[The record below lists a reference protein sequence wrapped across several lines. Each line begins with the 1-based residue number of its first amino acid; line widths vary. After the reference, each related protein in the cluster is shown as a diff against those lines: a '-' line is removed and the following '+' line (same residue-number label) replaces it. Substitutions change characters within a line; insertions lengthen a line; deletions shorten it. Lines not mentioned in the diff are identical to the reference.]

1 MQSPKSL
8 QLMIQ
13 RIIVQ
18 HRSSHISKLM
28 GLFVLTLLAGLF
40 LQHSPNRVYAA
51 TPLVP
56 YVYAAASS
64 NTSYD
69 VMVSDGAS
77 KDRRVARV
85 KVDSVYFSTVS
96 ARLSADATTAA
107 FRVSGDRLGGSSIYS
122 VDLRT
127 GKYSQIAS
135 SRTGAEAIGSYVWS
149 PAGNTLAFVRSAP
162 AGDTAAVDESYGTVY
177 IFSVGFKATKLGGS
191 HGSDRVISFSGDGLG
206 VYVSRLEQ
214 AGGVTL
220 QNLVY
225 LPLSGEDGR
234 MVLHSQPGLQ
244 YSNFALWAPAGVP
257 GRIACL
263 AEGSFSLAAS
273 TASIDS
279 RPPGSTDA
287 PTEQSKVPT
296 SGKLTRP
303 NGLGL
308 VVYDMYDSAPLL
320 LRRDAEAFQ
329 FLGWKPDGT
338 GLLMGGTR
346 SGATWTVDMAG
357 NRRTISTSLRDM
369 NAAAWS
375 PDSNTFVLSD
385 MPTTRLVSVS
395 YTGGGTIV
403 TRYVSATAKASA
415 AAVRLPVPYIHQVK
429 DTVENGNGT
438 WACGPTSVAM
448 SLAYF
453 GKLEPWTVQAAGDR
467 LTSQAG
473 AGSEATPSSGT
484 PLPAIS
490 PSLVLTPQGTPK
502 PVTGADFAP
511 YITNKYTAFGHTYSA
526 AARDPSGNTL
536 MGLYGTICPTGLASW
551 QQMAAVLSWHGLNSQ
566 YVSVTWDGIVGAL
579 RRGHPVL
586 LGNMLTSEGH
596 IILVIGYTADG
607 NLIVNDPYG
616 NRFQPGYGSNS
627 GSGVLY
633 PWKLVT
639 PRHAMEIIGSTPAH

>member
-1 MQSPKSL
+1 MQAPNSPH
-8 QLMIQ
+8 LMFQ
-13 RIIVQ
+13 RKLVP
-18 HRSSHISKLM
+18 HRSSRASVLV
-28 GLFVLTLLAGLF
+28 GLFVLTWLVGLF
-40 LQHSPNRVYAA
+40 LQHYSPNRVYAA

-85 KVDSVYFSTVS
+85 KVDSVFFSTVS

-135 SRTGAEAIGSYVWS
+135 SRTGAEGIGSYAWS

-162 AGDTAAVDESYGTVY
+162 AGDIAAVDESYGMVY
-177 IFSVGFKATKLGGS
+177 IFSVGFKAAKLGGS

-214 AGGVTL
+214 VGGVTL

-225 LPLSGEDGR
+225 LPLSGEEGR
-234 MVLHSQPGLQ
+234 MVLHSQLGLQ
-244 YSNFALWAPAGVP
+244 YSNFALWSPAGVP

-263 AEGSFSLAAS
+263 AEGSFALAAS

-303 NGLGL
+303 NGIGL
-308 VVYDMYDSAPLL
+308 VVYDLYDSGPLL
-320 LRRDAEAFQ
+320 LRRDAEEFQ
-329 FLGWKPDGT
+329 FLEWKPDGT

-346 SGATWTVDMAG
+346 SGATWAVDMAG

-369 NAAAWS
+369 NMATWS
-375 PDSNTFVLSD
+375 PDSNTIVLSD
-385 MPTTRLVSVS
+385 LPTTRLVSVS
-395 YTGGGTIV
+395 YTGGGTTA

-429 DTVENGNGT
+429 DTMENGNGT
-438 WACGPTSVAM
+438 WACGPTSIAM

-453 GKLEPWTVQAAGDR
+453 GKLGPWTVQAAGDR

-473 AGSEATPSSGT
+473 AEATPSSGT
-484 PLPAIS
+484 LLPNLS
-490 PSLVLTPQGTPK
+490 PSPAATPQGTPK

-511 YITNKYTAFGHTYSA
+511 YITNKYTAFGHTYSS

-551 QQMAAVLSWHGLNSQ
+551 QQMAAVLGWHGLSSQ
-566 YVSVTWDGIVGAL
+566 YVSITWDGIVGAL
-579 RRGHPVL
+579 KRGHPVL

-627 GSGVLY
+627 GNGVLY

-639 PRHAMEIIGSTPAH
+639 PRHAMEIIGSIPAR